1 MEHFFRHRGAV
12 NYPVVFPSRRGAR
25 NVLTYPL
32 ISLSI
37 LTAVFCAAAVRAE
50 PGVVVGSYSSQSNA
64 EGAALTVR
72 DKLLSLG
79 LDARVE
85 VVPVASQKFTSAGNR
100 ASRVVL
106 LPRSGTSART
116 LLRQVRMRGFAD
128 AWFLA
133 ETGAPVAPA
142 ARPPIAAAAAQPA
155 PTPAPVARAQQRV
168 DSQPALVSRP
178 RQSAGPQTVIG
189 QEAGVDLHRLS
200 IQTLAEADVDVVIDG
215 KVDEALW
222 QQFPYYDNMLVSIP
236 ALVTPAEYATQIRL
250 FATEKGLYVSSVME
264 QPPESLVKRYSRRD
278 DFFDRDT
285 FGVTIDAS
293 GEALVAY
300 WFFVALGDSL
310 SDGKVLPERRFARD
324 WDGPWLGKS
333 ATTDSGWSVEF
344 FLPWSMMNMP
354 EVEGPRTIGFAAKR
368 NISATDQSY
377 GWPGY
382 PQSSSRFVSALNE
395 LEVVGVQ
402 PRAQVSVIPFASA
415 TADEVS
421 GEVKSKVGVDFAW
434 KPSPKLEFSGTANPD
449 FGAVE
454 ADDVVL
460 NLTASE
466 TFFPEKR
473 LFFLEGNEVF
483 TVMPRDDYMSIY
495 RDAVNEDYATTS
507 RQVYLRDFV
516 PMPVS
521 LLNTRRIGGTAN
533 QVDVEDGITPDRGQ
547 RDVPTDLVGAAK
559 ITGAAGDF
567 RYGMLAAVENDVNW
581 LGSDAAGSTVD
592 IESPGRD
599 FAVARLTYEN
609 IGRSKRALGYMGT
622 FVGGPQYDASV
633 HSIDAHYG
641 AGSGK
646 LNADAQLISSD
657 RADLQGYGAMF
668 DVNYAQANGLRH
680 KFEVDYMDEN
690 VNFNDLG
697 FLLRNNYARFRYAVM
712 FSKNRLTNNLTN
724 FRTTLSAIQQYNID
738 PGQITDSSLL
748 WRSSVVLPGRNTLR
762 AGVGYF
768 PQRYEDI
775 ESRGNGAYRVEAG
788 GWWEA
793 VLATDAAKMFSYS
806 AGLSSLREPIG
817 GWSNTF
823 KVGVTIRP
831 LDAVSMEL
839 DLQYRDR
846 NGWMVHQGGR
856 QFGRFYASEWQPSFD
871 VNWFIAPGHQIRW
884 NLQWAGVRAVED
896 GFYAIPEG
904 DGELVD
910 AARAQDSY
918 NFDVGLLTTQLR
930 YRWEIAPLTDFYL
943 VYNRGNSLRNSI
955 GSDAPQ
961 TELGELFSNSYDEP
975 IIDTFVAKLRYRFGN

>member
-1 MEHFFRHRGAV
+1 MACFFRHRDAV

-25 NVLTYPL
+25 NVLAYPL

-85 VVPVASQKFTSAGNR
+85 VVPVASQKFSSAGNR

-142 ARPPIAAAAAQPA
+142 ARPPIAAAVAQPA

-168 DSQPALVSRP
+168 DAQPALVSRP

-454 ADDVVL
+454 DDDVVL

-466 TFFPEKR
+466 TF
-473 LFFLEGNEVF
+473 
-483 TVMPRDDYMSIY
+483 
-495 RDAVNEDYATTS
+495 S
-507 RQVYLRDFV
+507 R
-516 PMPVS
+516 
-521 LLNTRRIGGTAN
+521 
-533 QVDVEDGITPDRGQ
+533 
-547 RDVPTDLVGAAK
+547 
-559 ITGAAGDF
+559 
-567 RYGMLAAVENDVNW
+567 
-581 LGSDAAGSTVD
+581 
-592 IESPGRD
+592 
-599 FAVARLTYEN
+599 
-609 IGRSKRALGYMGT
+609 RS
-622 FVGGPQYDASV
+622 VC
-633 HSIDAHYG
+633 
-641 AGSGK
+641 
-646 LNADAQLISSD
+646 
-657 RADLQGYGAMF
+657 
-668 DVNYAQANGLRH
+668 
-680 KFEVDYMDEN
+680 
-690 VNFNDLG
+690 
-697 FLLRNNYARFRYAVM
+697 
-712 FSKNRLTNNLTN
+712 FS
-724 FRTTLSAIQQYNID
+724 
-738 PGQITDSSLL
+738 
-748 WRSSVVLPGRNTLR
+748 
-762 AGVGYF
+762 
-768 PQRYEDI
+768 
-775 ESRGNGAYRVEAG
+775 
-788 GWWEA
+788 
-793 VLATDAAKMFSYS
+793 
-806 AGLSSLREPIG
+806 
-817 GWSNTF
+817 
-823 KVGVTIRP
+823 
-831 LDAVSMEL
+831 
-839 DLQYRDR
+839 
-846 NGWMVHQGGR
+846 
-856 QFGRFYASEWQPSFD
+856 
-871 VNWFIAPGHQIRW
+871 
-884 NLQWAGVRAVED
+884 
-896 GFYAIPEG
+896 
-904 DGELVD
+904 
-910 AARAQDSY
+910 
-918 NFDVGLLTTQLR
+918 
-930 YRWEIAPLTDFYL
+930 
-943 VYNRGNSLRNSI
+943 
-955 GSDAPQ
+955 
-961 TELGELFSNSYDEP
+961 
-975 IIDTFVAKLRYRFGN
+975 